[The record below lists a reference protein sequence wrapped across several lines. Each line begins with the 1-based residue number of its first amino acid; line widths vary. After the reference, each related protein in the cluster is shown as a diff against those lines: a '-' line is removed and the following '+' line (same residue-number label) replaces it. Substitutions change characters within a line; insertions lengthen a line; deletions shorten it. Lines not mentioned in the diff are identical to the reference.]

1 MKLVDLV
8 KNYRNSSPL
17 KITIVSPFVS
27 EGFIKTVVEELSPNK
42 MLVVADKR
50 SELEMDKIDK
60 IAKVE
65 VRLAGHSEEDK
76 KKDKLVHAKLFLF
89 DWKNGAK
96 VFVWG
101 SANATQAAL
110 GTEPNNAECI
120 SLYKI
125 RDSDN
130 EPESAIEL
138 YFKQL
143 CQNAPATI
151 EPRDAELGTVKLSLP
166 GFSLIKRQD
175 NFDRWLEEG
184 KLFDPDKYKT
194 ILPKSVKT
202 VCLTI
207 PLKKDIKT
215 KNLAKQ
221 YDFDCSETKT
231 LSYDKFKDVP
241 DVDLPSIKDYALNT
255 VYGYWIPD
263 QIHTWF
269 KEEPKSEIRKA
280 MEDKIEALIE
290 YIKTNRKELIDI
302 FMEHLDDLV
311 KDQQVQ
317 GSLREYFQD
326 DYLLD
331 DNKLK
336 RDSIKNKLSSE
347 LDEHIDKCRELR
359 DQSLKVHDLFP
370 IRFSLKQWD
379 KFARSLVESISES
392 RSKKNGLGKIF
403 INRTEGNG
411 KQQSAI
417 PEITIDWEDVQKCIK
432 GEGERDKET
441 CLQETLEE
449 LRKGDWGK
457 YKSLIHNS
465 MEQELN
471 KKLRKSGKKDATS
484 DTGQS
489 QVNLI

>member
-8 KNYRNSSPL
+8 KNYRNSCPL

-27 EGFIKTVVEELSPNK
+27 EEFIKTVVEEFSPNK

-50 SELEMDKIDK
+50 SELEIDKIDK

-65 VRLAGHSEEDK
+65 VRLAEHSVRLE
-76 KKDKLVHAKLFLF
+76 KDKTVHLLVHAKLFLF

-101 SANATQAAL
+101 SANATPAAL

-130 EPESAIEL
+130 EPESKIEL

-143 CQNAPATI
+143 WQNVPDVPVTI
-151 EPRDAELGTVKLSLP
+151 KSCDAELGTVKLSLP
-166 GFSLIKRQD
+166 GFSLIERQD
-175 NFDRWLEEG
+175 SFDKWLEEG
-184 KLFDPDKYKT
+184 KLFDPDKYKAT
-194 ILPKSVKT
+194 LET
-202 VCLTI
+202 VRLKI

-231 LSYDKFKDVP
+231 LSYNKFKNVP
-241 DVDLPSIKDYALNT
+241 NVDLPSIKSYALNT
-255 VYGYWIPD
+255 VYGYWMPD
-263 QIHTWF
+263 QIYTWF
-269 KEEPKSEIRKA
+269 KKEPKSEIRKA
-280 MEDKIEALIE
+280 MEGKIEALIE
-290 YIKTNRKELIDI
+290 YIETKREELINI
-302 FMEHLDDLV
+302 FMEHLDYLV

-331 DNKLK
+331 DSKLK
-336 RDSIKNKLSSE
+336 RDSIQNKLSRD

-359 DQSLKVHDLFP
+359 DQSLRVHGLFP
-370 IRFSLKQWD
+370 IRSFIEEWD
-379 KFARSLVESISES
+379 RFAGSLVESISES

-441 CLQETLEE
+441 CLQETLKQ
-449 LRKGDWGK
+449 LREGDWGK
-457 YKSLIHNS
+457 YKLLIHNS

-471 KKLRKSGKKDATS
+471 KKLSKFGKKDATS
-484 DTGQS
+484 DTEQG
-489 QVNLI
+489 NLI